1 MNKPWLIFAGLC
13 AVVLAIVMLC
23 VIFGSYTSMLRSKN
37 RINTGKDLM
46 VAACH
51 DQLDLVLKM
60 ASRVPEN
67 IDGQVLS
74 RIQDTAGQIQPILIG
89 FQASDAPLAPNLVTA
104 FENAQALL
112 AKDLDILAREIGDT
126 HPLIREM
133 SDLYLKT
140 IYSAKRYNRE
150 AAYFH
155 TRKTVF
161 PGIFTAGWF
170 NLDELDFPQIDLTCF
185 DPWGLK

>member
-1 MNKPWLIFAGLC
+1 MKKPWLIFAGLC
-13 AVVLAIVMLC
+13 AVVLAIVMFS

-51 DQLDLVLKM
+51 DQLDLVLEM
-60 ASRVPEN
+60 ASLVPDG
-67 IDGQVLS
+67 IDTQVLS
-74 RIQDTAGQIQPILIG
+74 RIHDTAGQIQPILAG
-89 FQASDAPLAPNLVTA
+89 FQASDAPLTPDLVTA
-104 FENAQALL
+104 FEDAQSRL
-112 AKDLDILAREIGDT
+112 AKDLDILARDIGQT
-126 HPLIREM
+126 HPLIQEM
-133 SDLYLKT
+133 STLYLKT
-140 IYSAKRYNRE
+140 IYAAKRYNRE

-161 PGIFTAGWF
+161 PGIFTARWF
-170 NLDELDFPQIDLTCF
+170 NLDALHFPQIDLTCF